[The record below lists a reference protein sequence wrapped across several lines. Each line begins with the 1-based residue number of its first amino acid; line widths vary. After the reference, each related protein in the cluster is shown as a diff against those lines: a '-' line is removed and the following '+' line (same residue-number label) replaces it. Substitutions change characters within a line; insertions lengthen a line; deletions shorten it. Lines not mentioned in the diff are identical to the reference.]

1 VPIGSDGLIVL
12 DYFQGN
18 RSPYTDPLA
27 RGMMWGL
34 TLSHTPGHVFR
45 AIIEGICY
53 GTENILRTMR
63 GQDFEPKLNVV
74 SGGPA
79 KSELWMQ
86 MHADVSNV
94 PISFTRVSEGPVLGS
109 AMLAAVGAGIYPDIP
124 AAAEY
129 MVHTADTIEPDPG
142 RHEEYRFYVDRYLEA
157 YPQMKDLMHKTE
169 RHVASRTPAAGE

>member
-1 VPIGSDGLIVL
+1 
-12 DYFQGN
+12 
-18 RSPYTDPLA
+18 
-27 RGMMWGL
+27 
-34 TLSHTPGHVFR
+34 
-45 AIIEGICY
+45 
-53 GTENILRTMR
+53 MR

-79 KSELWMQ
+79 KSDLWMQ

-124 AAAEY
+124 AAAEN

-142 RHEEYRFYVDRYLEA
+142 RHEEYRFYVDRYMEA
-157 YPQMKDLMHKTE
+157 YPQMKELMHRTE
-169 RHVASRTPAAGE
+169 RHVAGGTPAAGE